1 MLQRAVKG
9 CVGYHAFDSVQTLL
23 PQKLR
28 LSACPCPVLGGHLAI
43 SNRAHLTADLSAE
56 LLAQQVVLSNEHG
69 YTDTSAWLHT
79 EVIKDSRNSP
89 SPLKHLFFSFLWGG
103 GVSRLPCILHRKS
116 WFLVCLK
123 ANEVWVSWLPTFGG
137 SSLVQR
143 VWISARR

>member
-1 MLQRAVKG
+1 MRLNI
-9 CVGYHAFDSVQTLL
+9 VQTLL

-79 EVIKDSRNSP
+79 EVITDSRNSP
-89 SPLKHLFFSFLWGG
+89 SPLKHLFFRFYGEGG
-103 GVSRLPCILHRKS
+103 LA
-116 WFLVCLK
+116 VCL
-123 ANEVWVSWLPTFGG
+123 AFSTGSVDCGLPE
-137 SSLVQR
+137 SK
-143 VWISARR
+143 

>member
-1 MLQRAVKG
+1 MRILRDGVTTTYRCSREPLKG
-9 CVGYHAFDSVQTLL
+9 VWGTMRLNIVQTLL

-79 EVIKDSRNSP
+79 EVITDSHNSP
-89 SPLKHLFFSFLWGG
+89 SPLKHLFFRFYGEGG
-103 GVSRLPCILHRKS
+103 LA
-116 WFLVCLK
+116 VCL
-123 ANEVWVSWLPTFGG
+123 AFSTGSVDFGLPE
-137 SSLVQR
+137 SK
-143 VWISARR
+143 